1 LRGFVWIAF
10 AGCLALGFLLPRWAV
25 AQEDAG
31 TFVPIEE
38 LSSLSIPDDELSLDP
53 SVLGLPIVKVEV
65 KSRGTRW
72 RAPIEVK
79 SVTFGELLTPSVAR
93 RAMKELADTGGF
105 TDLAAFAEKGTG
117 GVVLRVLGTPSRRV
131 VSIRVDGG
139 ILERSETI
147 SATKIAV
154 FDRVSDGDLELLPSR
169 VRELY
174 AKRGYAKAVVSV
186 QAVELDDPLDVLIV
200 ITVEPGVAREVTQRI
215 FVIEPRFDAHVGDL
229 KFDYEVSAGD
239 RADESALEDADRD
252 LAQKLREAAF
262 IRAKVSHRVLA
273 RGAFTYL
280 YVYVDSGPKIEPIF
294 EGNWAFEGSELS
306 DVLQLDEGQGS
317 SLADFA
323 EKLRRH
329 YVAHGFLDAT
339 VGSEVRPSDDEG
351 IEYVAFSIVERER
364 AVVTRRVFACL
375 PTELD
380 PDDLGAEIDRVLE
393 EELPSRGLI
402 SVPAPATI
410 DQTLSSNVP
419 GGVRVAPLELYPAT
433 TYTPEAYAAAM
444 KRVKD
449 VLLGKGYL
457 NASVGPLTVIRAR
470 CKTTSADGACVEE
483 PVAVPRAA
491 CATSREGLPIDEPP
505 LPRDVTCVPSSSKGV
520 RCSPRLTLHIPLHV
534 GPVTKLWDVAFVG
547 VRHTTAVELAA
558 KAQLDVGDPL
568 DLTALDEARARLSTF
583 YADRGYA
590 YAAVETSVD
599 LSPDRSRA
607 KVTFRIE
614 EREVVTIEGIE
625 IEGARQTDHE
635 LIRRRLALA
644 KGDRYSQEKLRLSE
658 ERLATLGPFSS
669 VSVTLSEPEVVARQ
683 KIVIVRV
690 QEYSTQYLE
699 PRGGFSTGEGLR
711 FALEYGH
718 RNIASLGISLT
729 LRIQLSYL
737 FDFIIL
743 DSAVAENLGPLSASE
758 RLERRNSARLVFPD
772 IGLGP
777 TVSFGIEALDVLDNQ
792 RDFSLSR
799 GAIVPSV
806 TWRPLRELA
815 TTLSAAVELND
826 ENIFTGQS
834 INEVIAGNRNLEQ
847 LLRFPDGTT
856 FAIAQR
862 LAVGWDRRDVPLNA
876 TRGTLSSIDVEH
888 VNAFPADSEDPDTDP
903 LVSHFLRMS
912 GRFTGYIRITDG
924 GAAIAIGLAAG
935 GNVQLQSESK
945 TYPDRLFFLGG
956 SDSLRSF
963 LVASLVPEDVA
974 QQILKGELE
983 ITDVAIR
990 GGDFWWNP
998 RVEFRLPLTDLF
1010 GIGLFAEAG
1019 NLWVDPSAGF
1029 NPFALR
1035 YGLGGG
1041 VRFSTP
1047 VGPIAIDGGLNPDR
1061 RPWEDVGAVH
1071 FAVGLL

>member
-1 LRGFVWIAF
+1 
-10 AGCLALGFLLPRWAV
+10 
-25 AQEDAG
+25 
-31 TFVPIEE
+31 
-38 LSSLSIPDDELSLDP
+38 
-53 SVLGLPIVKVEV
+53 
-65 KSRGTRW
+65 
-72 RAPIEVK
+72 
-79 SVTFGELLTPSVAR
+79 
-93 RAMKELADTGGF
+93 
-105 TDLAAFAEKGTG
+105 
-117 GVVLRVLGTPSRRV
+117 
-131 VSIRVDGG
+131 
-139 ILERSETI
+139 
-147 SATKIAV
+147 
-154 FDRVSDGDLELLPSR
+154 
-169 VRELY
+169 
-174 AKRGYAKAVVSV
+174 
-186 QAVELDDPLDVLIV
+186 
-200 ITVEPGVAREVTQRI
+200 
-215 FVIEPRFDAHVGDL
+215 
-229 KFDYEVSAGD
+229 
-239 RADESALEDADRD
+239 
-252 LAQKLREAAF
+252 
-262 IRAKVSHRVLA
+262 
-273 RGAFTYL
+273 
-280 YVYVDSGPKIEPIF
+280 
-294 EGNWAFEGSELS
+294 
-306 DVLQLDEGQGS
+306 
-317 SLADFA
+317 
-323 EKLRRH
+323 
-329 YVAHGFLDAT
+329 
-339 VGSEVRPSDDEG
+339 
-351 IEYVAFSIVERER
+351 
-364 AVVTRRVFACL
+364 
-375 PTELD
+375 
-380 PDDLGAEIDRVLE
+380 
-393 EELPSRGLI
+393 
-402 SVPAPATI
+402 
-410 DQTLSSNVP
+410 
-419 GGVRVAPLELYPAT
+419 
-433 TYTPEAYAAAM
+433 M

-491 CATSREGLPIDEPP
+491 CATSREGLPIEEPP
-505 LPRDVTCVPSSSKGV
+505 LPREVTCVPSSAKGV

-534 GPVTKLWDVAFVG
+534 GPVTQLWDVAFVG
-547 VRHTTAVELAA
+547 ARHTTALELAS
-558 KAQLDVGDPL
+558 KAQLGVGTPL
-568 DLTALDEARARLSTF
+568 DLTALDEARGRLTAF

-590 YAAVETSVD
+590 YAAVETKVD

-635 LIRRRLALA
+635 LIRRRLAIA
-644 KGDRYSQEKLRLSE
+644 KGEPYSREKLRLSE

-669 VSVTLSEPEVVARQ
+669 VSVTLAEPEVVARQ
-683 KIVIVRV
+683 KVVVVRV
-690 QEYSTQYLE
+690 QEYATQYLE

-718 RNIASLGISLT
+718 RNIGSLGISLT

-799 GAIVPSV
+799 GAIVPSL

-815 TTLSAAVELND
+815 TTLSASVELND
-826 ENIFTGQS
+826 ETIFSGQS
-834 INEVIAGNRNLEQ
+834 VNDVIAGNRALEQ

-876 TRGTLSSIDVEH
+876 TRGTLASVDLEH
-888 VNAFPADSEDPDTDP
+888 VNAFPASANDPDTDP

-912 GRFTGYIRITDG
+912 GRFTGYVRITDG
-924 GAAIAIGLAAG
+924 GVALAIGVAAG
-935 GNVQLQSESK
+935 GNVQLRDESK

-998 RVEFRLPLTDLF
+998 RIELRLPLTDLF
-1010 GIGLFAEAG
+1010 GVGLFAEAG

-1041 VRFSTP
+1041 VRFATP
-1047 VGPIAIDGGLNPDR
+1047 VGPIAIDGGLNPDK
-1061 RPWEDVGAVH
+1061 RPWEDVGAIH